1 MFHTDNRIRGTYLAQ
16 SVLNRRLQNCI
27 ALSEG
32 CRHDDVLALGCHDG
46 NSGNVQFGQ
55 RRVVLVDSFLVL
67 VEHIQYELVEESLPR
82 LLLDIQGVRVSQTV
96 FLVEVQIKAS
106 ALQVARK
113 FAFNTVSKNIS
124 LAVILLDPYAE
135 IVSLDTY
142 SLLAFWN
149 LVLGAS
155 SRLFNRV
162 ELELSIDV
170 IF

>member
-1 MFHTDNRIRGTYLAQ
+1 M
-16 SVLNRRLQNCI
+16 
-27 ALSEG
+27 
-32 CRHDDVLALGCHDG
+32 
-46 NSGNVQFGQ
+46 
-55 RRVVLVDSFLVL
+55 LVK
-67 VEHIQYELVEESLPR
+67 HIQHELVEESLPR
-82 LLLDIQGVRVSQTV
+82 LFLDIQGVRVSQTV

-149 LVLGAS
+149 LVLGAP

>member
-1 MFHTDNRIRGTYLAQ
+1 M
-16 SVLNRRLQNCI
+16 
-27 ALSEG
+27 
-32 CRHDDVLALGCHDG
+32 
-46 NSGNVQFGQ
+46 
-55 RRVVLVDSFLVL
+55 L

-82 LLLDIQGVRVSQTV
+82 LFLDIQGVRVSQTV

-142 SLLAFWN
+142 SH
-149 LVLGAS
+149 LVFLFPFLGEPFH
-155 SRLFNRV
+155 LFDRV
-162 ELELSIDV
+162 EIALSFDV